1 LGRKFSNLFNSF
13 PNLARFYT
21 GQNTAP
27 KVLTLNGDKYPVSA
41 ANLQE
46 AGAVNTPLTV
56 NRAGANANRATALQ
70 GLQKIP
76 GYDLDEAPP
85 AMLRKS
91 GDPVVVRPTPPAD
104 NRGAGASL
112 GNQAK
117 GVPEG
122 GQVIIQIQ
130 KKPAND

>member
-1 LGRKFSNLFNSF
+1 MSHKSVRRIMRLFVVAMKKTENCKLLG
-13 PNLARFYT
+13 
-21 GQNTAP
+21 
-27 KVLTLNGDKYPVSA
+27 LTPF
-41 ANLQE
+41 
-46 AGAVNTPLTV
+46 GAVNTPLTV